1 MFCTL
6 ECLGRCLIG
15 SSPSMIVMSGW
26 VVDYLELC
34 LSDGFTSVG
43 GVRVGGVTTMCFFA
57 GMRIRAFGN
66 PSLQGFLGEVLMRYF
81 RGEALCLGWVG
92 LAPRRL
98 KAFY

>member
-1 MFCTL
+1 
-6 ECLGRCLIG
+6 
-15 SSPSMIVMSGW
+15 MIVMSEW

-43 GVRVGGVTTMCFFA
+43 EVRVGGVTTMCFFA

-66 PSLQGFLGEVLMRYF
+66 PSLQGFPGEVLMRCF